1 MKYNRSLEH
10 QVRRDA
16 LAWAIAGVLF
26 TLTFGGAIAAKFW
39 LRDAE
44 LRLTMQADA
53 AIASDRTEIM
63 SGDIRSTELRLR
75 KQFGIQGDEKLLFL
89 DSSHAPWVGDL
100 QLASIEACVNS
111 TPCHSFVD
119 RKIVLEKP
127 IFFDSEEKHLWG
139 FIHIERRLA
148 VNWPMVLA
156 IVLAVVSGALF
167 QGLGIYFK
175 VSRSVHKISETLA
188 RWAQGLSANPK
199 NQSAYG
205 LAPFTEIEPI
215 GRALSGLKLEI
226 DSLEQAARNQGALTT
241 LRGIGHDILNPV
253 ARMKRLLGTLE
264 MAGDTDPDVLAK
276 LRANVKRL
284 SSYAEQ
290 LKLIYKRQT
299 GETAAL
305 IPSINVSKEVR
316 SLAAE
321 LLTDPELIEKNLRLE
336 VSAVDGSE
344 VRIPA
349 PALSRIVENLCS
361 NSIQASLQGGV
372 VNLSVSARDNLVSI
386 NVDDAGPGIPSEHQD
401 KIFEPDFSTKMSK
414 GTGLGL
420 FVVKQISEQYG
431 GKVSFSSRPGSTSF
445 TLTFPLEVIAHDA

>member
-205 LAPFTEIEPI
+205 LAPFT
-215 GRALSGLKLEI
+215 
-226 DSLEQAARNQGALTT
+226 
-241 LRGIGHDILNPV
+241 
-253 ARMKRLLGTLE
+253 
-264 MAGDTDPDVLAK
+264 
-276 LRANVKRL
+276 
-284 SSYAEQ
+284 
-290 LKLIYKRQT
+290 
-299 GETAAL
+299 
-305 IPSINVSKEVR
+305 
-316 SLAAE
+316 
-321 LLTDPELIEKNLRLE
+321 
-336 VSAVDGSE
+336 
-344 VRIPA
+344 
-349 PALSRIVENLCS
+349 
-361 NSIQASLQGGV
+361 
-372 VNLSVSARDNLVSI
+372 
-386 NVDDAGPGIPSEHQD
+386 
-401 KIFEPDFSTKMSK
+401 
-414 GTGLGL
+414 
-420 FVVKQISEQYG
+420 
-431 GKVSFSSRPGSTSF
+431 
-445 TLTFPLEVIAHDA
+445 